1 MTPKE
6 KAKQLL
12 DRFLPIVRQSDLY
25 DTYHNK
31 AKECALIAVE
41 EVLEWTKKPIL
52 KNHFPRSTG
61 ELTKWEYSG
70 FWLSVKEEIEK
81 LW

>member
-1 MTPKE
+1 MTAKE
-6 KAKQLL
+6 KAQELISKFYFFKLPEDKRLLIDNSKQ
-12 DRFLPIVRQSDLY
+12 
-25 DTYHNK
+25 
-31 AKECALIAVE
+31 CALIAVE

-81 LW
+81 L